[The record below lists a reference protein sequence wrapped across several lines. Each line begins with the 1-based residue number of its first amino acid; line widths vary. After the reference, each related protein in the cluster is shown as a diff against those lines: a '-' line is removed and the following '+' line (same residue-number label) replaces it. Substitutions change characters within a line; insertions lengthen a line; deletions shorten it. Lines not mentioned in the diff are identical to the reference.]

1 MWHIVTLCSKIQIKI
16 VQKWPESVIKTDPA
30 PTEPHRHL
38 LDTGK
43 LGGRRV
49 AEVGEVRGGRLLSL
63 CVIPPEGSFWPSSF
77 LLFIPPAALSPSH
90 IFETEVTAR
99 PACSLYTQNP
109 SYERVTGA
117 AFAKTSTSLQS
128 PKHVLTPHPCIVE
141 LELSIVS
148 PLAVSSTPPGP
159 PLADSPV
166 AFYFSTFPLLFSCP
180 KDTQKRCL
188 CITPP
193 EKGIFHS
200 KKPKRSWKWSCTR
213 FFLCL
218 WQVQ

>member
-1 MWHIVTLCSKIQIKI
+1 MCY
-16 VQKWPESVIKTDPA
+16 PP
-30 PTEPHRHL
+30 R
-38 LDTGK
+38 
-43 LGGRRV
+43 
-49 AEVGEVRGGRLLSL
+49 GEFLTQQL
-63 CVIPPEGSFWPSSF
+63 SSF
-77 LLFIPPAALSPSH
+77 YPPAALSPSH

-99 PACSLYTQNP
+99 PAAPCTLRSQ
-109 SYERVTGA
+109 A
-117 AFAKTSTSLQS
+117 MSTSLALLLQKLPRAFNHPNMS
-128 PKHVLTPHPCIVE
+128 SLLTPCIVE
-141 LELSIVS
+141 LEPSIVFPS
-148 PLAVSSTPPGP
+148 TVSSTPSP
-159 PLADSPV
+159 PLADSSV

-218 WQVQ
+218 WQVQWGR

>member
-1 MWHIVTLCSKIQIKI
+1 MLQSSTTWT
-16 VQKWPESVIKTDPA
+16 VQRWPESVIKTDPA

-49 AEVGEVRGGRLLSL
+49 AEVGEVRVGRLLSL

-77 LLFIPPAALSPSH
+77 LLFIPLLHYHPLISLKLRSPRDPPAPCTLRSQAMSSSLALLLQKLPRGINHPNMS
-90 IFETEVTAR
+90 
-99 PACSLYTQNP
+99 SL
-109 SYERVTGA
+109 
-117 AFAKTSTSLQS
+117 
-128 PKHVLTPHPCIVE
+128 LTPCIVE
-141 LELSIVS
+141 LKLSIVS
-148 PLAVSSTPPGP
+148 PSTVSSTPSP

-180 KDTQKRCL
+180 KDTQKRCF

-193 EKGIFHS
+193 KKGIFHS

-218 WQVQ
+218 WQAQ

>member
-1 MWHIVTLCSKIQIKI
+1 MCY
-16 VQKWPESVIKTDPA
+16 PP
-30 PTEPHRHL
+30 R
-38 LDTGK
+38 
-43 LGGRRV
+43 
-49 AEVGEVRGGRLLSL
+49 GEFLTQQL
-63 CVIPPEGSFWPSSF
+63 SSF
-77 LLFIPPAALSPSH
+77 YPPAALSPSH

-99 PACSLYTQNP
+99 PACSLYTQIP
-109 SYERVTGA
+109 SYELVTGA

-141 LELSIVS
+141 LKLSIVS
-148 PLAVSSTPPGP
+148 PSTVSSTPSP

>member
-1 MWHIVTLCSKIQIKI
+1 MCY
-16 VQKWPESVIKTDPA
+16 PP
-30 PTEPHRHL
+30 R
-38 LDTGK
+38 
-43 LGGRRV
+43 
-49 AEVGEVRGGRLLSL
+49 GEFLTQQL
-63 CVIPPEGSFWPSSF
+63 SSF
-77 LLFIPPAALSPSH
+77 YPPAALSPSH

-99 PACSLYTQNP
+99 PACSLYTQIP
-109 SYERVTGA
+109 SYEHVTGA

-148 PLAVSSTPPGP
+148 PLAVSSTPS

-193 EKGIFHS
+193 EKDIFHS

-213 FFLCL
+213 FFLCP
-218 WQVQ
+218 

>member
-1 MWHIVTLCSKIQIKI
+1 MRSEEGDFYPCVLSPQRG
-16 VQKWPESVIKTDPA
+16 VFDPA
-30 PTEPHRHL
+30 AFFFLSPL
-38 LDTGK
+38 LHYHPLISLK
-43 LGGRRV
+43 LRSPRD
-49 AEVGEVRGGRLLSL
+49 
-63 CVIPPEGSFWPSSF
+63 
-77 LLFIPPAALSPSH
+77 PPAPCTLRS
-90 IFETEVTAR
+90 
-99 PACSLYTQNP
+99 
-109 SYERVTGA
+109 RVM
-117 AFAKTSTSLQS
+117 STSLALLLQKLPRAFNHPNMS
-128 PKHVLTPHPCIVE
+128 SLLTPCIVE
-141 LELSIVS
+141 LEPSIVFPS
-148 PLAVSSTPPGP
+148 TVSSTPSP